1 MDRPSQSKPK
11 RSTRAQRHTD
21 GPAML
26 LCAAS
31 AALCGVALG
40 LFERTPAGMR
50 PLLQPSAIPE
60 SGWLSA
66 PTAQHRAFAAMQ
78 ESASI
83 GVGQTVFLV
92 LLAGVLVAGIAFW
105 SLLLTRHTQRK
116 SELAT
121 RSALGASPRELFVE
135 LARPLIRVAA
145 VGTVFGVL
153 SGVGLVLVV
162 RRSWGGVV
170 EVSMADAIV
179 RPSVGAVV
187 CAAVLVSVSIATL
200 WLFMMRGPLADR
212 LRAGTRATGTLGERR
227 VRELMTSAQVGACVS
242 LLAVAVA
249 LADLPERGHEAELAV
264 PQLWVAN
271 TGFADESLP
280 ELERSARIEAL
291 LRAESGFK
299 PESIASA
306 GAVLGAT
313 FQDQLYSECDE
324 CLRGYVPIPVTLF
337 TLSMHS
343 VGPGYFGVVGSRL
356 IEGREF
362 SASDRI
368 GAPAVVIV
376 NSSYAL
382 RVFGRRSPLGRIVRL
397 GSALGAEHRIV
408 GVVEDRSGTVL
419 GSEGVGTAAIYF
431 SALQHP
437 PLHFDL
443 LRSRA
448 TDAIVAAPGLNAGAF
463 VPLADLERAAQA
475 PLRQTSVA
483 LRFLAILCF
492 ALGAFGLHA
501 TTAALVNVQRRAL
514 GIRLAL
520 GSTAAGLARHVGGYS
535 ARLVGVGI
543 ILGVWLALGA
553 QQWLELVLP
562 SARIHVDAFLL
573 AAGLLVVMTAVGAV
587 QPVLRVVREPPAN
600 PLAD

>member
-1 MDRPSQSKPK
+1 M
-11 RSTRAQRHTD
+11 
-21 GPAML
+21 
-26 LCAAS
+26 
-31 AALCGVALG
+31 
-40 LFERTPAGMR
+40 
-50 PLLQPSAIPE
+50 
-60 SGWLSA
+60 
-66 PTAQHRAFAAMQ
+66 
-78 ESASI
+78 
-83 GVGQTVFLV
+83 
-92 LLAGVLVAGIAFW
+92 
-105 SLLLTRHTQRK
+105 
-116 SELAT
+116 
-121 RSALGASPRELFVE
+121 E
-135 LARPLIRVAA
+135 LARPLIPVAA
-145 VGTVFGVL
+145 AGTVIGVL
-153 SGVGLVLVV
+153 SGAALVLVV
-162 RRSWGGVV
+162 LRGWAGVV
-170 EVSMADAIV
+170 EISVAGSIV
-179 RPSVGAVV
+179 RASAGALV
-187 CAAVLVSVSIATL
+187 CAAVLVAGSIATL

-249 LADLPERGHEAELAV
+249 LSDLPERSTATESAL
-264 PQLWVAN
+264 PQLWVAGA
-271 TGFADESLP
+271 GFENESLA
-280 ELERSARIEAL
+280 EVERSARIEAL

-324 CLRGYVPIPVTLF
+324 CLRGYVPLPVTQI
-337 TLSMHS
+337 TLPMHS
-343 VGPGYFGVVGSRL
+343 VGPGYFRLMGSRL
-356 IEGREF
+356 VEGRDF
-362 SASDRI
+362 NVSDRI
-368 GAPAVVIV
+368 GATGAVIV

-382 RVFGRRSPLGRIVRL
+382 QVFGRHSPLGRIVRL

-419 GSEGVGTAAIYF
+419 GSTGPATAAIFF

-443 LRSRA
+443 LRSSA
-448 TDAIVAAPGLNAGAF
+448 TAAIVAAPGLSAGAF
-463 VPLADLERAAQA
+463 VPLADVERAAQA

-501 TTAALVNVQRRAL
+501 TTAALVTVQRRAL

-520 GSTAAGLARHVGGYS
+520 GSTAAGLARHVSGYS

-543 ILGVWLALGA
+543 ILGVWLAVGA
-553 QQWLELVLP
+553 QQWLEGVLP
-562 SARIHVDAFLL
+562 SARIHAGAFLL
-573 AAGLLVVMTAVGAV
+573 AAGLLVVMTAAGAV

>member
-1 MDRPSQSKPK
+1 MILS
-11 RSTRAQRHTD
+11 
-21 GPAML
+21 
-26 LCAAS
+26 AAS

-50 PLLQPSAIPE
+50 PFLQPAAIPE

-66 PTAQHRAFAAMQ
+66 PTARHRAFEAVQ

-92 LLAGVLVAGIAFW
+92 LLAGVLVAGIALW

-116 SELAT
+116 SEFAT
-121 RSALGASPRELFVE
+121 RSALGASPRELFIE
-135 LARPLIRVAA
+135 LAAPVARVAA
-145 VGTVFGVL
+145 IGTVFGVL
-153 SGVGLVLVV
+153 SAAVVVLVV
-162 RRSWGGVV
+162 MRGWAGVV
-170 EVSMADAIV
+170 EVGVVRSIV
-179 RPSVGAVV
+179 RAFAGALV
-187 CAAVLVSVSIATL
+187 CAAVLAAGSIATL

-249 LADLPERGHEAELAV
+249 LSDLPERSNSTDPAM
-264 PQLWVAN
+264 PQLWVADA
-271 TGFADESLP
+271 GFTDESLGAV
-280 ELERSARIEAL
+280 ERSARIEAL

-324 CLRGYVPIPVTLF
+324 CLRGYVPIPVTQI
-337 TLSMHS
+337 TLPMHS

-356 IEGREF
+356 VGGRDF
-362 SASDRI
+362 SLSDRI
-368 GAPAVVIV
+368 GAAGVVIV

-382 RVFGRRSPLGRIVRL
+382 QVFGRNSPLGRVVRL

-419 GSEGVGTAAIYF
+419 GSSGPRTAEIFFA
-431 SALQHP
+431 ALQHP

-443 LRSRA
+443 LRSDP
-448 TDAIVAAPGLNAGAF
+448 TDVVVAAPGLRADAY
-463 VPLADLERAAQA
+463 VPLADVERAAQA

-483 LRFLAILCF
+483 LRILAILCF
-492 ALGAFGLHA
+492 ALGALGLHA
-501 TTAALVNVQRRAL
+501 TTAALVTAQRRAL

-520 GSTAAGLARHVGGYS
+520 GSTAAGLAGHVSAYS

-543 ILGVWLALGA
+543 VLGVWLAVGA

-562 SARIHVDAFLL
+562 HARIHADAFLL
-573 AAGLLVVMTAVGAV
+573 AAGLLIVMTAAGAV